1 MTLMLTGTALPKF
14 DSYPADG
21 PSAFRRSQAQSREP
35 DVSRNGSTRKL
46 CLAAAAFVLA
56 WAAFPVPSARAQD
69 KVLRIGVLT
78 DMTSVSADIMG
89 AGSVLAA
96 QMAAEDAGGSVAGLK
111 IEIIGGDHQQKPDVA
126 VSVARR
132 WIEENKVDAIVD
144 IPNTSVA
151 LAINQIARDANIVFM
166 PSSSGG
172 LALTAA
178 QCSPNTVRWTQDVWA
193 GATAIPRALME
204 GGANKTWY
212 WIRPD
217 VAFGADSVK
226 MATKAI
232 EQLGGKVVGSV
243 AHPVGTTDF
252 SSFVLQ
258 AKSSGANVVG
268 IASFSDDLTNILK
281 VSAEFGVM
289 RGGQKI
295 ASNILTINNV
305 RAAGLNLTQGLYTAT
320 PFYWDLNEGTRAF
333 AERFNPRHPKKIV
346 VNEYTAGVYSTVRH
360 YLKAVAALG
369 SAKDGRAVVAKM
381 KEIPVDDPLFGKGQI
396 RADGSVTHPMYLFQ
410 VKAPSE
416 SKGEWDYYKLIATLS
431 PEQAFGPL
439 DPACPL
445 VK

>member
-1 MTLMLTGTALPKF
+1 MSSRPIRKLLLGALTLPLALLAG
-14 DSYPADG
+14 S
-21 PSAFRRSQAQSREP
+21 AQSQE
-35 DVSRNGSTRKL
+35 
-46 CLAAAAFVLA
+46 
-56 WAAFPVPSARAQD
+56 
-69 KVLRIGVLT
+69 KVIRIGVLT
-78 DMTSVSADIMG
+78 DMTNVSADIMG

-96 QMAAEDAGGSVAGLK
+96 QMAADDAGGAVAGLK

-126 VSVARR
+126 VAVARR
-132 WIEENKVDAIVD
+132 WIEQNQVDAIVD

-172 LALTAA
+172 LALTGV

-193 GATAIPRALME
+193 GATSIPRALME
-204 GGANKTWY
+204 GGGNKTWY

-217 VAFGADSVK
+217 VAFGADTVK
-226 MATKAI
+226 MAGEAI
-232 EQLGGKVVGSV
+232 ERLGGKVIGTV
-243 AHPVGTTDF
+243 AHPVGATDF
-252 SSFVLQ
+252 SSFALQ

-268 IASFSDDLTNILK
+268 VASFSDDLTNILK
-281 VSAEFGVM
+281 VAGEFGVM

-305 RAAGLNLTQGLYTAT
+305 RAAGLNLTQGLYTAG
-320 PFYWDLNEGTRAF
+320 PFYWDLNDQTRAF
-333 AERFNPRHPKKIV
+333 ANRFTPRHPKKIM
-346 VNEYTAGVYSTVRH
+346 VNEYTAGVYGTVRH
-360 YLKAVAALG
+360 YLKAVALVG
-369 SAKDGRAVVAKM
+369 GAKDGRAVVAKM
-381 KEIPVDDPLFGKGQI
+381 KELPVDDPLFGKGQI

-416 SKGEWDYYKLIATLS
+416 SKGEWDYYKLVTTLS

>member
-1 MTLMLTGTALPKF
+1 MLAQSGKLRFAVTVLATAWACLPA
-14 DSYPADG
+14 PMA
-21 PSAFRRSQAQSREP
+21 QAQE
-35 DVSRNGSTRKL
+35 
-46 CLAAAAFVLA
+46 
-56 WAAFPVPSARAQD
+56 

-111 IEIIGGDHQQKPDVA
+111 IEVIGGDHQQKPDVA
-126 VSVARR
+126 VAVTRR
-132 WIEENKVDAIVD
+132 WIEQNQVDAIVD

-172 LALTAA
+172 LALTGA

-204 GGANKTWY
+204 GGGNKTWY

-226 MATKAI
+226 MASMAI

-258 AKSSGANVVG
+258 AKSSRADVVG
-268 IASFSDDLTNILK
+268 VASFSDDLTNILK
-281 VSAEFGVM
+281 VSGECP
-289 RGGQKI
+289 
-295 ASNILTINNV
+295 
-305 RAAGLNLTQGLYTAT
+305 AARRSPQTSSL
-320 PFYWDLNEGTRAF
+320 
-333 AERFNPRHPKKIV
+333 
-346 VNEYTAGVYSTVRH
+346 ST
-360 YLKAVAALG
+360 
-369 SAKDGRAVVAKM
+369 M
-381 KEIPVDDPLFGKGQI
+381 C
-396 RADGSVTHPMYLFQ
+396 
-410 VKAPSE
+410 
-416 SKGEWDYYKLIATLS
+416 
-431 PEQAFGPL
+431 GP
-439 DPACPL
+439 PA
-445 VK
+445 